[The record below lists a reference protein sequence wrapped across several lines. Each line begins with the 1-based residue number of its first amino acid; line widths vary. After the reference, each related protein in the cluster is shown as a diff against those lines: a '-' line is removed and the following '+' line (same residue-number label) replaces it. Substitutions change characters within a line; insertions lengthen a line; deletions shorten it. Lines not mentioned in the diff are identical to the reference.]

1 MGQPRR
7 CQSEGFRK
15 SHKLI
20 LFENWQEGLLQLA
33 EKSKE
38 PIVPSCSHGLGK
50 QARDT
55 SCEGM
60 LGTHAGYRASALRL
74 LCALQPRTWLD
85 RKEPL
90 LLVGNQLVCQE
101 EGKYA

>member
-1 MGQPRR
+1 
-7 CQSEGFRK
+7 
-15 SHKLI
+15 
-20 LFENWQEGLLQLA
+20 
-33 EKSKE
+33 
-38 PIVPSCSHGLGK
+38 
-50 QARDT
+50 
-55 SCEGM
+55 M

-74 LCALQPRTWLD
+74 LCALQLRTWLD